1 VLLRARDCPF
11 SGPLTH
17 PAVSNSRISLQ
28 IYVLVTWACRERVE
42 PCLSPRDP
50 FYYCCRAIIDYR
62 ATTHAC
68 HACAHCLHR
77 LCHQATRVGERKGEG
92 TLCPCHV
99 SLSFAQRFLQKVIDV
114 TVIGVQRSCLVS
126 VLTFERNLSSDP
138 PYREGQLYAQPQLL
152 STPGPPLL
160 LSIDAW
166 TMVALLETCIDSSP
180 WILRSPTFRP
190 WEARKQKTLYDQHDR
205 ADSSI
210 GLHSA
215 SRIRPLSQRNPVLSF
230 LGPG

>member
-1 VLLRARDCPF
+1 MLLRARDCPF

-114 TVIGVQRSCLVS
+114 TVIGVRRSCLVS
-126 VLTFERNLSSDP
+126 VADFRKKLVL
-138 PYREGQLYAQPQLL
+138 
-152 STPGPPLL
+152 GPALPRGAAVCTATATVN
-160 LSIDAW
+160 AW
-166 TMVALLETCIDSSP
+166 TTSSIIYRCLGHGCSVGNVYRFVALDT
-180 WILRSPTFRP
+180 T
-190 WEARKQKTLYDQHDR
+190 
-205 ADSSI
+205 
-210 GLHSA
+210 
-215 SRIRPLSQRNPVLSF
+215 
-230 LGPG
+230 